1 MTIIAGMSFNDYPVI
16 ISDLLITSD
25 NHNQFSNSSIPTL
38 SDCEPH
44 LIDSNFS
51 IYGMMKKIE
60 IINEKFVISWAGNV
74 FEAINIIKSLKD
86 KFEKVVPS
94 DESILLEIGSS
105 KNVSFI
111 WSVIRDEWPRLN
123 SYNAEVK
130 EKNIKSFDKLIYS
143 GTGSEAIE
151 EAIDIFENKHPVEDV
166 ENLVVDSVCSC
177 LFMFSHLMN
186 HELIY
191 KKDSNTLKDRFG
203 GGYDVVCF
211 YDGEFRRIN
220 NITYLYLDAS
230 ITKKGMIEIDGSGTL
245 IKQLTDDEAMYIR
258 KINFEF
264 IHSIDNEVLA
274 TKITEDDSYDLTG
287 KISTRKSEDKL
298 IQDNDLASSFMC
310 VNVRVKG
317 SDKGSM
323 AYIHKYAN
331 SASAAEKSIK
341 FTCHHK
347 FLAIKFNQKYWSEFE
362 RNILEFYKDQ

>member
-16 ISDLLITSD
+16 ISDLLITGD
-25 NHNQFSNSSIPTL
+25 NHDQFPNSLIPTL

-44 LIDSNFS
+44 LIDSKFS
-51 IYGMMKKIE
+51 ICGMMKKIE
-60 IINEKFVISWAGNV
+60 IINENFVISWAGDV
-74 FEAINIIKSLKD
+74 FEAINIIKALKD
-86 KFEKVVPS
+86 KFEKLIPA
-94 DESILLEIGSS
+94 DENILLEIGSS

-111 WSVIRDEWPRLN
+111 WCVIRDEWPMLN
-123 SYNAEVK
+123 SYNSEVK
-130 EKNIKSFDKLIYS
+130 EKSIKSFDKLIYS

-151 EAIDIFENKHPVEDV
+151 EAIDIFENKLPVENV
-166 ENLVVDSVCSC
+166 EDIVVDSVCSC

-191 KKDSNTLKDRFG
+191 KKHANTLKDRFG

-211 YDGEFRRIN
+211 YDGKFRRIN
-220 NITYLYLDAS
+220 DITYLYLDAS
-230 ITKKGMIEIDGSGTL
+230 ITKKGMIKIEGSGTL
-245 IKQLTDDEAMYIR
+245 IKQLTDDDVMYIR

-264 IHSIDNEVLA
+264 IHNIDNEVLA
-274 TKITEDDSYDLTG
+274 TKIIEDDSYDLTG
-287 KISTRKSEDKL
+287 KISTRKNENKL

-331 SASAAEKSIK
+331 SVSAAEKSIR
-341 FTCHHK
+341 FACQHK
-347 FLAIKFNQKYWSEFE
+347 FLAIKFNQNYWKEFE
-362 RNILEFYKDQ
+362 RNILEFYKS

>member
-1 MTIIAGMSFNDYPVI
+1 
-16 ISDLLITSD
+16 
-25 NHNQFSNSSIPTL
+25 
-38 SDCEPH
+38 
-44 LIDSNFS
+44 
-51 IYGMMKKIE
+51 MKKIE
-60 IINEKFVISWAGNV
+60 IINENFVISWAGNV
-74 FEAINIIKSLKD
+74 FEAINIIESLKD
-86 KFEKVVPS
+86 KFENLVPS

-130 EKNIKSFDKLIYS
+130 EKSIKSFDKLIYS

-151 EAIDIFENKHPVEDV
+151 EAIDIFENKPPVEDV
-166 ENLVVDSVCSC
+166 EDLVVDSVCSC

-211 YDGEFRRIN
+211 YDGKFRRIN

-230 ITKKGMIEIDGSGTL
+230 ITKKGTIKIDGSGTL
-245 IKQLTDDEAMYIR
+245 IKQLTDDDVMYIR

-287 KISTRKSEDKL
+287 KLSTRKNEDKL

-310 VNVRVKG
+310 INVRVKG

-331 SASAAEKSIK
+331 SASAAEKSIR
-341 FTCHHK
+341 FTCRHK
-347 FLAIKFNQKYWSEFE
+347 FLAFKFDQNYWNEFE
-362 RNILEFYKDQ
+362 RKILEFYKN